1 MTKKPYFLSM
11 RNLFIILSL
20 LICSCKKEPERY
32 KYRVI
37 QSFYYDDNCGATAS
51 GSTENDAYLTLE
63 EAQLRN
69 YDYTALEYKDV
80 VCAGTYEVHYKSVA
94 ILQGKYY

>member
-11 RNLFIILSL
+11 RNLFILSL